1 MKNSARGDSSMRSEL
16 KAVEEACREASRTV
30 EPCALCASVFKPI
43 SDLRLLISGLCAML
57 FALCFSVE
65 AQQPAKVPR
74 VGVLVAGH
82 PPTRPSLEGFRQ
94 GLRDLGY
101 VEGNTIILEIR
112 WDEGKSDRWAELA
125 GEIVRLKVDVILA
138 GHTLAAL
145 GAKQATTTIPIV
157 MGAAGGDPVAT
168 GLVASWAQPGGN
180 ITGLTFVGFEL
191 NPKRLEL
198 IKESIPGLSR
208 AAVIWHPPSGQN
220 EEVELKEIKATAQS
234 LSLKLQPLEVRQRDD
249 FDSAFRAA
257 LREKAGAVLISQGAF
272 FGTYRTHIA
281 ELGLKYRLPTISGEA
296 EYAEVGGLMFYGQN
310 IPDTWKRAAAY
321 VDKILKGTKPADLP
335 VERPKKFELIIN
347 LKTAK
352 QIGLTI
358 SPNVLARAD
367 KVIR

>member
-1 MKNSARGDSSMRSEL
+1 MQCWDNSINSSTPMLQSNQQLTMRKRIFIWL
-16 KAVEEACREASRTV
+16 LTTLLLATV
-30 EPCALCASVFKPI
+30 SPV
-43 SDLRLLISGLCAML
+43 D
-57 FALCFSVE
+57 
-65 AQQPAKVPR
+65 AQQPGKIPR
-74 VGVLVAGH
+74 IGVLVAGH

-101 VEGNTIILEIR
+101 VEGKSIILELR

-138 GHTLAAL
+138 GHTAATL
-145 GAKQATTTIPIV
+145 GAKHATTTIPIV
-157 MGAAGGDPVAT
+157 MGASGGDPVAT
-168 GLVASWAQPGGN
+168 GLVASLARPGGN
-180 ITGLTFVGFEL
+180 ITGLAFVGSEL
-191 NPKRLEL
+191 SPKRLEL

-220 EEVELKEIKATAQS
+220 QEVQLKEIKATAQS
-234 LSLKLQPLEVRQRDD
+234 LSLKLQPLPVRQRDD

-257 LREKAGAVLISQGAF
+257 LREKAGAVLISQSAF
-272 FGTYRTHIA
+272 FGTYRAHIA

-296 EYAEVGGLMFYGQN
+296 DFAESGGLMFYGQN
-310 IPDTWKRAAAY
+310 LPDTWKRAAAY
-321 VDKILKGTKPADLP
+321 VDRILKGTKPADLP

-358 SPNVLARAD
+358 APNVLARAD
-367 KVIR
+367 KVIT

>member
-1 MKNSARGDSSMRSEL
+1 MMKNIL
-16 KAVEEACREASRTV
+16 CV
-30 EPCALCASVFKPI
+30 AL
-43 SDLRLLISGLCAML
+43 GAML
-57 FALCFSVE
+57 LALSFAVE
-65 AQQPAKVPR
+65 AQESKKIPR
-74 VGVLVAGH
+74 IGVLVAGH

-101 VEGNTIILEIR
+101 VEGKTIILEIR

-138 GHTLAAL
+138 GHTAAAL

-157 MGAAGGDPVAT
+157 IGAAGGDPVAN
-168 GLVASWAQPGGN
+168 GLVSSLARPGGN
-180 ITGLTFVGFEL
+180 ITGLTFVGSEL
-191 NPKRLEL
+191 SPKRLEL
-198 IKESIPGLSR
+198 IKESILGLSR

-220 EEVELKEIKATAQS
+220 EEVELKDIKATAQS
-234 LSLKLQPLEVRQRDD
+234 LSLKLQPLAVRQRDD

-257 LREKAGAVLISQGAF
+257 RREKAGAVLISQGAF
-272 FGTYRTHIA
+272 FGTYRANIV

-296 EYAEVGGLMFYGQN
+296 DFAESGGLMFYGQN

-335 VERPKKFELIIN
+335 VERPSKFELIIN
-347 LKTAK
+347 LKAAK
-352 QIGLTI
+352 QIGATI

>member
-1 MKNSARGDSSMRSEL
+1 MKKNIL
-16 KAVEEACREASRTV
+16 CI
-30 EPCALCASVFKPI
+30 ALGAI
-43 SDLRLLISGLCAML
+43 LLALS
-57 FALCFSVE
+57 FAVE
-65 AQQPAKVPR
+65 AQESKKIPR
-74 VGVLVAGH
+74 IGVLVAGH

-101 VEGNTIILEIR
+101 VEGKTIILEIR

-125 GEIVRLKVDVILA
+125 SEIVRLKVDVILA
-138 GHTLAAL
+138 GHTAAAL
-145 GAKQATTTIPIV
+145 GAKHATTTIPIV
-157 MGAAGGDPVAT
+157 IGAAGGDPVAT
-168 GLVASWAQPGGN
+168 GLVATWARPGGN

-191 NPKRLEL
+191 SPKRLEL
-198 IKESIPGLSR
+198 IKESIPRLSR
-208 AAVIWHPPSGQN
+208 AAVIWHPFSGQN
-220 EEVELKEIKATAQS
+220 TEIELKEIKATAQS
-234 LSLKLQPLEVRQRDD
+234 LSLKLQPLEVRQRED
-249 FDSAFRAA
+249 FDNAFRAA
-257 LREKAGAVLISQGAF
+257 RREKAGAVLISQGAF

-296 EYAEVGGLMFYGQN
+296 DFAESGGLVFYGQN

-335 VERPKKFELIIN
+335 VERPTKFELIIN

-367 KVIR
+367 KIIR

>member
-1 MKNSARGDSSMRSEL
+1 MRKKCFNRAPSALLS
-16 KAVEEACREASRTV
+16 
-30 EPCALCASVFKPI
+30 ALC
-43 SDLRLLISGLCAML
+43 LLGALL
-57 FALCFSVE
+57 LALCQFAE

-101 VEGNTIILEIR
+101 VEGKTIILEIR

-125 GEIVRLKVDVILA
+125 GDIVRLKVDVILA
-138 GHTLAAL
+138 GHTAAAL

-157 MGAAGGDPVAT
+157 IGAAGGDPVAT
-168 GLVASWAQPGGN
+168 GLVASLARPGGN
-180 ITGLTFVGFEL
+180 ITGLAFVGSEL
-191 NPKRLEL
+191 SPKRLEL
-198 IKESIPGLSR
+198 IKESIPRLSLG
-208 AAVIWHPPSGQN
+208 AVIWHPLDRQN
-220 EEVELKEIKATAQS
+220 QEVQLKEIKATAQS

-249 FDSAFRAA
+249 FDGAFRAA
-257 LREKAGAVLISQGAF
+257 RREKAGAVLIAQGAF
-272 FGTYRTHIA
+272 FGTYRAQIA

-296 EYAEVGGLMFYGQN
+296 DFAESGGLVFYGQN

-335 VERPKKFELIIN
+335 VERPSKFELIIN

-358 SPNVLARAD
+358 PPNVLARAVR
-367 KVIR
+367 VIK